1 MKEKNPIDSKF
12 IDSSIW
18 LAYVL
23 EGKHKDI
30 IESSEL
36 LLISVLSLFEI
47 HKKLLKVNA
56 SKELINSFLS
66 FIKKKSIIIN
76 VDEKIVEKAVFF
88 SYENNLP
95 VIDSLIYASSIENES
110 SLFTSDNDFR
120 GLKNVVT
127 L

>member
-1 MKEKNPIDSKF
+1 MKEENPTDSKF

-18 LAYVL
+18 LAYIL

-30 IESSEL
+30 LESSEL

-47 HKKLLKVNA
+47 HKKLLKIDT
-56 SKELINSFLS
+56 SKDLINSFIS

-76 VDEKIVEKAVFF
+76 VDEKIIEKAVIF

-95 VIDSLIYASSIENES
+95 SIDALIYASSIENES
-110 SLFTSDNDFR
+110 SLLTSDNDFR
-120 GLKNVVT
+120 GLKNVVF

>member
-1 MKEKNPIDSKF
+1 MKEKNQTDSKF

-30 IESSEL
+30 LESSEL

-47 HKKLLKVNA
+47 HKKLLKTNV

-76 VDEKIVEKAVFF
+76 VDEKIVERAVSF

-120 GLKNVVT
+120 GLKNVVF